1 MDSRRGDQQVA
12 LPAVCSGQLV
22 GFERPAV
29 VQVQRMPRVTIDRQV
44 TESAPLG
51 LVLRQPF
58 MQCITRL
65 EEIRAIYHQRTPGR
79 PDGGGGVLGDELLDG
94 FQIALIGHGIS
105 GRRQVLRI
113 GGPHRVEVQH
123 HESIESA
130 LLCHLLYAGDGGV
143 EFFLG
148 GSAGVEADDQQRAG
162 SGAAQRVAPLV
173 VLFGVVDV
181 VHGDFQGGIRRVCPV
196 RSGLG
201 IRLFCTTY
209 AGA

>member
-1 MDSRRGDQQVA
+1 MAGMTAGCQ
-12 LPAVCSGQLV
+12 
-22 GFERPAV
+22 F
-29 VQVQRMPRVTIDRQV
+29 

-58 MQCITRL
+58 MECVTGP
-65 EEIRAIYHQRTPGR
+65 EEIGAIHHRSALGSPESGI
-79 PDGGGGVLGDELLDG
+79 GVLRDELLDG

-113 GGPHRVEVQH
+113 GGPDRVEVQH

-130 LLCHLLYAGDGGV
+130 LLCHLLHAGHGGV

-173 VLFGVVDV
+173 VLVGVVDV
-181 VHGDFQGGIRRVCPV
+181 VHGDSSGSVSCYV
-196 RSGLG
+196 SRS
-201 IRLFCTTY
+201 IENTTLLRIS
-209 AGA
+209 